1 MANKT
6 DVQYIRFY
14 TDGSAARKIE
24 PEPPKKRA
32 FRPIRRPRTKLVVHV
47 DLLAGVT
54 IAVAAVMLVLM
65 LVGLVN
71 MRHAQAEQARMEQYV
86 QTLKSKNSE
95 LRQTYESGFDLEE
108 VAQKAEELGM
118 IPAQE
123 AEHIPIRV
131 EVPVKPEAEPTLW
144 QRICTFLRDLF
155 A

>member
-6 DVQYIRFY
+6 DVQYVRFY

-32 FRPIRRPRTKLVVHV
+32 FRPIRKARTRLVVHV

-65 LVGLVN
+65 LVGFGN
-71 MRHAQAEQARMEQYV
+71 MRRAQAEQARMEQYV
-86 QTLKSKNSE
+86 EELKTKNSQ
-95 LRQTYESGFDLEE
+95 LRQTYEAGFDLEE
-108 VAQKAEELGM
+108 IARQAEELGM
-118 IPAQE
+118 IPAE
-123 AEHIPIRV
+123 DAEHIPIRV
-131 EVPVKPEAEPTLW
+131 EMPVKPEAEQTLW
-144 QRICTFLRDLF
+144 QRICAVLGDLF